1 MEWICRTALGRKDRK
16 MKRTK
21 PPKFAEK
28 ILSILSSSRK
38 IGILGDAEE
47 EYLTILSEKGRF
59 RADMWYVWQILKPM
73 PFFIRSTLYWSFD
86 MFKNY
91 LKITLRIIKRHKG
104 YSFINIA
111 GLAVGMAVFVLIAL
125 YVYHETSFDTYHE
138 HADRIYRII
147 QQRQGSAISGE
158 SMYATTPPAL
168 VPALMD
174 EFPEVSLATRIG
186 PLSKILVNYGERGF
200 VEDKIYCVEPETFR
214 IFTIPFV
221 KGDSQTALHDPFSIV
236 LSERSAKKYFGND
249 NPIGRILTLREKTD
263 FKVTGVFRNMPD
275 NSHFVMDVVIPF
287 RTYFQFKFGA
297 DTITQWSN
305 YGSFYSYCLLH
316 KDADPIQVDEK
327 FPAFLNRTKYQVY
340 PTDEHQKDIYSLQ
353 PLTSIHLHSDA
364 QIEIGINNN
373 IRHIRLFSFSALLML
388 IIACIN
394 YMNLATARYAQ
405 RSKEVGIR
413 KVVGASRGQLV
424 RQFIGES
431 VLTTLLSLT
440 MSLLIVLLS
449 LPTFNTFIG
458 RQLSLNLLGNL
469 QLLFVIISVIL
480 CVGLLSGG
488 YPALFISSLKPVTSI
503 KGRTLKST
511 KNAFLRNALVTAQ
524 FAITIFLI
532 IGTLVVKNQIV
543 YILNKDMGYAKDQIV
558 VLHTGDISTR
568 DNFHNKLETIK
579 SELTRNPNII
589 SVAGSKRLPNY
600 MTLGAVDILPGRETA
615 GNIPMYAMWG
625 DDDFINLYGIGITAG
640 RNFSKEYPAD
650 REGAILINE
659 TAANA
664 CRWADPIG
672 KKLTYWGNR
681 TGVIVGI
688 MKDFH
693 FHPIHRPIEPFCIY
707 YEPLYF
713 DYLSIKIHGSDISKT
728 ITYIERI
735 MKNFSP
741 NHPFEYQFFDEIF
754 ERTYQTEQKTGKQ
767 FSVITILCILI
778 ACMGLFGLA
787 LFTTQ
792 QRTKEIG
799 IRKVMGASV
808 KHIMFLFTKEFLKW
822 IVVANLVAWPVAYL
836 VMNRWLQNFAF
847 RIHIGWFHFLAT
859 GGISFAI
866 ALLTVSYQIL
876 KTATANPVDSLRY
889 E

>member
-1 MEWICRTALGRKDRK
+1 MENRDHKPSRLALWILEKLSVYSDRYLIK
-16 MKRTK
+16 
-21 PPKFAEK
+21 ED
-28 ILSILSSSRK
+28 L
-38 IGILGDAEE
+38 EE
-47 EYLTILSEKGRF
+47 EYLSFFQTQGRHKA
-59 RADMWYVWQILKPM
+59 RRWLWQETLLAVGFYARY
-73 PFFIRSTLYWSFD
+73 FFCWRTL
-86 MFKNY
+86 MLKNY
-91 LKITLRIIKRHKG
+91 IKIALRNIKRHKG
-104 YSFINIA
+104 QSFINIV
-111 GLAVGMAVFVLIAL
+111 GLAVGMAVFILIAL
-125 YVYHETSFDTYHE
+125 FVYHETSFDMYHE
-138 HADRIYRII
+138 HADRIYRVI
-147 QQRQGSAISGE
+147 QQRKGNMISSE
-158 SMYATTPPAL
+158 STYATTPPAL
-168 VPALMD
+168 APALMD
-174 EFPEVSLATRIG
+174 EFPEVFLATRIG

-200 VEDKIYCVEPETFR
+200 VEDKIYCIEPETFR

-221 KGDSQTALHDPFSIV
+221 KGDSKTALNDPFSIV

-275 NSHFVMDVVIPF
+275 NSHFIMDVVIPF
-287 RTYFQFKFGA
+287 RTYFLFKFGLA
-297 DTITQWSN
+297 AITEWSN
-305 YGSFYSYCLLH
+305 YGSFYAYCLLQEV
-316 KDADPIQVDEK
+316 ADPIQVEQKLPD
-327 FPAFLNRTKYQVY
+327 FLNRTKYQVY
-340 PTDEHQKDIYSLQ
+340 PTDDRLKDSYSLQ

-364 QIEIGINNN
+364 QIEIGVNNN
-373 IRHIRLFSFSALLML
+373 IRHIRLFSFSALLIL

-394 YMNLATARYAQ
+394 YMNLASARYTQ

-440 MSLLIVLLS
+440 VSLLIVLLA

-488 YPALFISSLKPVTSI
+488 YPALFISSLRPVTSI
-503 KGRTLKST
+503 KGRALKST
-511 KNAFLRNALVTAQ
+511 KNTFLRNALVTAQ
-524 FAITIFLI
+524 FAFTIFLI
-532 IGTLVVKNQIV
+532 IGTLVVKNQVV

-589 SVAGSKRLPNY
+589 SVAGSKRLPNH

-615 GNIPMYAMWG
+615 GNIPVYAMWG

-659 TAANA
+659 TAAKA
-664 CRWADPIG
+664 CRWEDPIG
-672 KKLTYWGNR
+672 KTLTYWGNR

-693 FHPIHRPIEPFCIY
+693 FHPIHRPIEPLCIY

-728 ITYIERI
+728 IASIERI
-735 MKNFSP
+735 MKNLSP

-767 FSVITILCILI
+767 FSVITILSILI

-836 VMNRWLQNFAF
+836 VMNRWLQNYAF

-866 ALLTVSYQIL
+866 ALITVSYQIL
-876 KTATANPVDSLRY
+876 KTATASPVDSLRY

>member
-1 MEWICRTALGRKDRK
+1 MARNFLYRIL
-16 MKRTK
+16 
-21 PPKFAEK
+21 PFAEREALIGDFDELFLEMFK
-28 ILSILSSSRK
+28 KYGYLPALLWYWGQVLILLPRSSLDSIQW
-38 IGILGDAEE
+38 
-47 EYLTILSEKGRF
+47 RF
-59 RADMWYVWQILKPM
+59 IML
-73 PFFIRSTLYWSFD
+73 
-86 MFKNY
+86 KNY
-91 LKITLRIIKRHKG
+91 LKIALRNIKRHKG

-111 GLAVGMAVFVLIAL
+111 GLAVGMAVFILIAL
-125 YVYHETSFDTYHE
+125 YVYHETSFDIYHE

-147 QQRQGSAISGE
+147 QQRKGNMISGE
-158 SMYATTPPAL
+158 STYATTPPAL
-168 VPALMD
+168 APALMN
-174 EFPEVSLATRIG
+174 EFPEVLLATRIG

-236 LSERSAKKYFGND
+236 LSERAAKKYFGND

-275 NSHFVMDVVIPF
+275 NSHFIMDVVIPF
-287 RTYFQFKFGA
+287 RTYFLFKFGLA
-297 DTITQWSN
+297 VITEWSN
-305 YGSFYSYCLLH
+305 YGSFYAYCLLQEV
-316 KDADPIQVDEK
+316 ADPIQVEQKLPD
-327 FPAFLNRTKYQVY
+327 FLNRTKYQVY
-340 PTDEHQKDIYSLQ
+340 PTDEHLKDSYSLQ

-364 QIEIGINNN
+364 QIEIGVNNN
-373 IRHIRLFSFSALLML
+373 IRHIRLFSFSALLIL

-394 YMNLATARYAQ
+394 YMNLAAARYAQ

-413 KVVGASRGQLV
+413 KVAGASRGQLV

-431 VLTTLLSLT
+431 VLTTQLSLT
-440 MSLLIVLLS
+440 VSLLIVLLA

-458 RQLSLNLLGNL
+458 RQLSFNLLGNL
-469 QLLFVIISVIL
+469 ELLFVIISVIL
-480 CVGLLSGG
+480 CVGLLSGV
-488 YPALFISSLKPVTSI
+488 YPSLFISSLKPVTSI
-503 KGRTLKST
+503 KGRALKST
-511 KNAFLRNALVTAQ
+511 KNAFLRNVLVTAQ

-532 IGTLVVKNQIV
+532 IGTLVVKNQIL

-558 VLHTGDISTR
+558 VLHTGDIGTR

-579 SELTRNPNII
+579 SELTQNPNII
-589 SVAGSKRLPNY
+589 SVAGSKRLPNH

-615 GNIPMYAMWG
+615 GNIPVYAMWG

-659 TAANA
+659 TAAKA
-664 CRWADPIG
+664 CRWEDPIG
-672 KKLTYWGNR
+672 KTLTYWGNR

-713 DYLSIKIHGSDISKT
+713 DYLSIKIHGSDISNT
-728 ITYIERI
+728 IAYIERI
-735 MKNFSP
+735 MNNFSP

-767 FSVITILCILI
+767 FSVITILSILI

-822 IVVANLVAWPVAYL
+822 ILVANLVAWPVAYL

-866 ALLTVSYQIL
+866 ALITVSYQIL
-876 KTATANPVDSLRY
+876 KTATASPVDSLRY

>member
-1 MEWICRTALGRKDRK
+1 
-16 MKRTK
+16 MKRTG
-21 PPKFAEK
+21 PPKLAER
-28 ILSILSSSRK
+28 ILSILATSGK
-38 IGILGDAEE
+38 TGVLGDTEE
-47 EYLTILSEKGRF
+47 EYRLILSEKGRF
-59 RADMWYVWQILKPM
+59 KADMWYVWQILKPM
-73 PFFIRSTLYWSFD
+73 PFFVRSTLYWRFI

-91 LKITLRIIKRHKG
+91 VKIALRNIKRHKG
-104 YSFINIA
+104 QAFINIV
-111 GLAVGMAVFVLIAL
+111 GLAVGMAVFLLIAL
-125 YVYHETSFDTYHE
+125 YVYHETSFDKYHE
-138 HADRIYRII
+138 NDDRIYRVI
-147 QQRQGSAISGE
+147 QQRKASTVSGK
-158 SMYATTPPAL
+158 STYATTPPAL
-168 VPALMD
+168 APALMD
-174 EFPEVSLATRIG
+174 EFPEVFLATRIG
-186 PLSKILVNYGERGF
+186 PLSKILVNHGEKGF
-200 VEDKIYCVEPETFR
+200 IEDKIYCVEPETFR

-221 KGDSQTALHDPFSIV
+221 MGDPQMALHDPFSIV
-236 LSERSAKKYFGND
+236 LSESAAEKYFGNED
-249 NPIGRILTLREKTD
+249 PIGRILTLREKTD

-275 NSHFVMDVVIPF
+275 NSHFIMDVVIPF
-287 RTYFQFKFGA
+287 RTFFLFKFGLA
-297 DTITQWSN
+297 AITEWSN
-305 YGSFYSYCLLH
+305 YGSFYAYCLLH
-316 KDADPIQVDEK
+316 EDVDPIQVDEK
-327 FPAFLNRTKYQVY
+327 FPAFLNRTKYQAY
-340 PTDEHQKDIYSLQ
+340 PTDENKKDIYSLQ

-364 QIEIGINNN
+364 QIEIGVNNN
-373 IRHIRLFSFSALLML
+373 IRHIRLFSFSALLIL

-394 YMNLATARYAQ
+394 YMNLTAARYAQ

-413 KVVGASRGQLV
+413 KVVGAGRGQLV
-424 RQFIGES
+424 RQFIYES
-431 VLTTLLSLT
+431 VLTTILSLT
-440 MSLLIVLLS
+440 ISILIVLLA

-458 RQLSLNLLGNL
+458 RQLSLDLLGNID
-469 QLLFVIISVIL
+469 LFFVLISVIL
-480 CVGLLSGG
+480 CVGLLSGV
-488 YPALFISSLKPVTSI
+488 YPSLFISSLKPITSI
-503 KGRTLKST
+503 KGRALKST

-532 IGTLVVKNQIV
+532 IGTLVVKNQIL

-579 SELTRNPNII
+579 SELTQNSNII

-615 GNIPMYAMWG
+615 GNIPVYAMWG
-625 DDDFINLYGIGITAG
+625 DDDFIDVYGIGITAG

-659 TAANA
+659 TAAKA
-664 CRWADPIG
+664 CRWEEPIG
-672 KKLTYWGNR
+672 KTLTYWGNR
-681 TGVIVGI
+681 KGIIVGI

-693 FHPIHRPIEPFCIY
+693 FHPIHRPIEPLCIY

-713 DYLSIKIHGSDISKT
+713 DYLSIKIRGLEIPKT
-728 ITYIERI
+728 IAHIERI
-735 MKNFSP
+735 MKKFSP
-741 NHPFEYQFFDEIF
+741 NHPFEYQFFDAIF

-767 FSVITILCILI
+767 FSVMAMLSILI

-799 IRKVMGASV
+799 IRKVVGASV
-808 KHIMFLFTKEFLKW
+808 KHIMFLLATEFLKW
-822 IVVANLVAWPVAYL
+822 IVAANLVAWPVAYL

-847 RIHIGWFHFLAT
+847 RIHIGWVHFLAT

>member
-1 MEWICRTALGRKDRK
+1 MENRDHKPSRLALWILEKLSVYSDRYLIK
-16 MKRTK
+16 
-21 PPKFAEK
+21 ED
-28 ILSILSSSRK
+28 L
-38 IGILGDAEE
+38 EE
-47 EYLTILSEKGRF
+47 EYLSFFQTQGRHKAK
-59 RADMWYVWQILKPM
+59 RWLWQQTLLAVGFYARY
-73 PFFIRSTLYWSFD
+73 FFSWRNL
-86 MFKNY
+86 MLKNY
-91 LKITLRIIKRHKG
+91 IKIALRNIKRHKG
-104 YSFINIA
+104 QSFINIV
-111 GLAVGMAVFVLIAL
+111 GLAVGMAVFILIAL
-125 YVYHETSFDTYHE
+125 YVYHETSFDIYHE

-147 QQRQGSAISGE
+147 QQRTGNVISGE
-158 SMYATTPPAL
+158 STYATTPPAL
-168 VPALMD
+168 APALMD
-174 EFPEVSLATRIG
+174 EFPEVFLATRIG

-221 KGDSQTALHDPFSIV
+221 KGNSQTVLNDPFSIV

-263 FKVTGVFRNMPD
+263 FKVTGVFKNMPD

-287 RTYFQFKFGA
+287 RTYFLFKFGLA
-297 DTITQWSN
+297 AITEWSN
-305 YGSFYSYCLLH
+305 YGSFYAYCLLQEV
-316 KDADPIQVDEK
+316 ADPIQVEQKLPD
-327 FPAFLNRTKYQVY
+327 FLNRTKYQVY
-340 PTDEHQKDIYSLQ
+340 PTDEHLKDSYSLQ

-364 QIEIGINNN
+364 QIEIGVNNN
-373 IRHIRLFSFSALLML
+373 IRHIRLFSFSALLIL

-394 YMNLATARYAQ
+394 YMNLASARYAQ

-431 VLTTLLSLT
+431 LLTTLLSLT
-440 MSLLIVLLS
+440 VSLLIVLLA

-503 KGRTLKST
+503 KGCALQNT

-524 FAITIFLI
+524 FAFTIFLI

-589 SVAGSKRLPNY
+589 SVAGSKRLPNH

-615 GNIPMYAMWG
+615 GNIPVYAMWG

-659 TAANA
+659 TAAKA
-664 CRWADPIG
+664 CRWEDPIG
-672 KKLTYWGNR
+672 KTLTYWGNR
-681 TGVIVGI
+681 AGVIVGI

-693 FHPIHRPIEPFCIY
+693 FHPIHRPIEPLCIY

-728 ITYIERI
+728 IAYIERI

-767 FSVITILCILI
+767 FSVITILSILI

-787 LFTTQ
+787 LFTIQ

-822 IVVANLVAWPVAYL
+822 IVVANLVTWPVAYL
-836 VMNRWLQNFAF
+836 VMNRWLQNYAF

-866 ALLTVSYQIL
+866 ALITVSYQIL
-876 KTATANPVDSLRY
+876 KTATASPVDSLRY